1 MLLNRRDFLKTTALA
16 AATVSFP
23 FPVRGRPRFDGF
35 APIRRGVGVFEGEGG
50 TIGWLINDD
59 ALVVIDTQSPESAT
73 TFWTGIQE
81 RTDRSIELLIN
92 SHHHGDHTGGNSV
105 LGPHANQILA
115 HSNVPGLQRASAE
128 SRNNLESQVYAD
140 LLYDQ
145 AWERDAGDETIRLK
159 YYGSAH
165 TGGDSV
171 IHFEKANVVHVGDL
185 VFNRMPAYI
194 DLPAGATT
202 EGSIRVLEAIH
213 DDFSD
218 ETVFIFGHG
227 NPANGIIGTRADL
240 ILMRDF
246 FTALREYV
254 GKGIAEGK
262 SAEELDA
269 DRLPGFESHYID
281 DWAGG
286 INHDIQMVYSEL
298 SDDQNP

>member
-16 AATVSFP
+16 AVAASFP
-23 FPVRGRPRFDGF
+23 FAARGRTWYKGF
-35 APIRRGVGVFEGEGG
+35 TPIRRGVGIFEGQGG
-50 TIGWLINDD
+50 TIGWLINGD
-59 ALVVIDTQSPESAT
+59 ALVVIDTQSPESAA

-81 RTDRSIELLIN
+81 RTNRSIELLIN

-105 LGPHANQILA
+105 LGPRANQILA
-115 HSNVPGLQRASAE
+115 HANVPGLQRASAE
-128 SRNNLESQVYAD
+128 SRGTLESQVYAD
-140 LLYDQ
+140 LLYDE
-145 AWERDAGDETIRLK
+145 AWEHDAGDETIRVK

-165 TGGDSV
+165 TAGDSV

-202 EGSIRVLEAIH
+202 EGSISVLEAIY

-240 ILMRDF
+240 IVMRDF

-254 GKGIAEGK
+254 GKGILEGK
-262 SAEELDA
+262 SAEELDT
-269 DRLPGFESHYID
+269 DRLPGFENHYVS
-281 DWAGG
+281 DWASG
-286 INHDIQMVYSEL
+286 ISHDIQMAYSEL
-298 SDDQNP
+298 SDGQNP